1 MSELEKES
9 KPYRYRG
16 MFAPT
21 VTAPPEYDT
30 DRDALQSYINSL
42 LGVKDPKSRAPETE
56 LTK

>member
-1 MSELEKES
+1 MSEIEKES

-21 VTAPPEYDT
+21 ITAPPVYDT
-30 DRDALQSYINSL
+30 DRDAIQSYINNL
-42 LGVKDPKSRAPETE
+42 LMVKDPKSRAPEPE